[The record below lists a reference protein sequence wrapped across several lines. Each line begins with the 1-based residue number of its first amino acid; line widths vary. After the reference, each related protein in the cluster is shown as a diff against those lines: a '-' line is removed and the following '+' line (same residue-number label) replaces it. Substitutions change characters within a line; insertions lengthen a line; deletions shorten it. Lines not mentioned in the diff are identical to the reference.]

1 NGRYARADPTRVVWD
16 ARSQQRRSF
25 LDRHTRQRLRMEVG
39 FHTLAPVIHG
49 VHFVAAAVDLDPAHL
64 PAQLAELFLQFL
76 LRLPRVLRAR
86 VASREASRRNRRR
99 GEQREAHGGTNRR
112 SNKRDFH
119 TELLCE
125 RASRIVPGSARSSG
139 TLDKRSTNTV
149 RADGTRR
156 NGVRAGAMEGG
167 AAVRLANPTICA
179 GSLANVRTRLC
190 SEAFVTLLSCRYRAD
205 NWLTRR
211 RW

>member
-1 NGRYARADPTRVVWD
+1 ARDANRSSPTRTARRRSSTRHSPAIRATGQAHGASARRAARTRPATNGRYARADPTRVVWD

-125 RASRIVPGSARSSG
+125 RASRIVPGS
-139 TLDKRSTNTV
+139 
-149 RADGTRR
+149 
-156 NGVRAGAMEGG
+156 
-167 AAVRLANPTICA
+167 
-179 GSLANVRTRLC
+179 
-190 SEAFVTLLSCRYRAD
+190 
-205 NWLTRR
+205 
-211 RW
+211 